1 MAGEK
6 FLLPFFLKFKFFL
19 TGVII
24 SIIGVILITQPW
36 YDKSSP
42 EVNPTNETLINST
55 AVPTFHQPKPYSH
68 TFEDDFLGYVLVII
82 AGVTFSLAQ
91 ITHKVKL
98 ILNFYGGIIATTI
111 PLILSLSTE
120 NMAFPSGT
128 FLDNNLPRV
137 VLFIISHGLV

>member
-1 MAGEK
+1 M
-6 FLLPFFLKFKFFL
+6 FKFFL

-36 YDKSSP
+36 YDKSSSP
-42 EVNPTNETLINST
+42 SVNETLINST

-98 ILNFYGGIIATTI
+98 KEYDTLILNFYGGIIATTI

-128 FLDNNLPRV
+128 FLDISPPPPQRV
-137 VLFIISHGLV
+137 DI

>member
-6 FLLPFFLKFKFFL
+6 FLLPFFLTFKFFL

-42 EVNPTNETLINST
+42 EVNRNETLINST

-98 ILNFYGGIIATTI
+98 KEYDTLILNFYGGIIATTI

-128 FLDNNLPRV
+128 FLDISSPPQRV
-137 VLFIISHGLV
+137 DI

>member
-1 MAGEK
+1 M
-6 FLLPFFLKFKFFL
+6 FKFFL
-19 TGVII
+19 TDMII

-42 EVNPTNETLINST
+42 EVNRNETVVNST
-55 AVPTFHQPKPYSH
+55 AVPTFHQSKPYSH

-98 ILNFYGGIIATTI
+98 KEYDNLILNFYGGIIATTI
-111 PLILSLSTE
+111 P
-120 NMAFPSGT
+120 
-128 FLDNNLPRV
+128 
-137 VLFIISHGLV
+137 

>member
-1 MAGEK
+1 MRYTVSWGEV
-6 FLLPFFLKFKFFL
+6 LLPFFLMFKFFL

-36 YDKSSP
+36 YDKSSSP
-42 EVNPTNETLINST
+42 FVNETLINST

-68 TFEDDFLGYVLVII
+68 TFEDDFLGYVLVIT

-91 ITHKVKL
+91 ITHKVKLKEYDTL

-128 FLDNNLPRV
+128 FLDIPPLPK
-137 VLFIISHGLV
+137 S